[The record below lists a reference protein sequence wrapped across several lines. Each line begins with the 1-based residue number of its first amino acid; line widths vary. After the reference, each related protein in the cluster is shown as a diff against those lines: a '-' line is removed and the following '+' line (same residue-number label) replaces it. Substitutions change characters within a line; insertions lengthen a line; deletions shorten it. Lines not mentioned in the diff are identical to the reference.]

1 MDVSNNVDTTR
12 EISAKLRRVE
22 LLTKLHLRG
31 TGCHEIYLPLW
42 DHIVNHCATDNV
54 NHQWHCQKH
63 FIGGAVYRQFESEA
77 PASEILDRVI
87 CNSEQFSFQ
96 MCLESMVMAAELF
109 ATGDREFQTAASWC
123 HDAECFGVKVDP
135 RCRLIE

>member
-1 MDVSNNVDTTR
+1 MSRDILAIMGSHSKPLCNRQCQSSMAVSKT
-12 EISAKLRRVE
+12 
-22 LLTKLHLRG
+22 
-31 TGCHEIYLPLW
+31 
-42 DHIVNHCATDNV
+42 
-54 NHQWHCQKH
+54 